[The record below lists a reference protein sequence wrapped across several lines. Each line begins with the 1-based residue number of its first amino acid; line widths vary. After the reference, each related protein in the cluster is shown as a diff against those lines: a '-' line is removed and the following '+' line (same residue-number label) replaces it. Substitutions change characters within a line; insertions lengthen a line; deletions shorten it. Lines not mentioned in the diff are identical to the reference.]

1 MLVAQSCPT
10 LCDPTDCSPPGSSV
24 HGIFQTRILEWVA
37 MPSCRGSSQPRDRTW
52 VCHIAGGFCTI
63 WATREALKN
72 YTVVTPKPQR
82 LKEKMFTFNSYRM
95 STADWQGLFFPESL
109 KNPGWRKADWLV
121 TSPSGMCW
129 QHSMVPT
136 AEERQLMSQTPV
148 FLFFCLKLTHHV
160 LPTVSWL
167 PRVTRPP

>member
-1 MLVAQSCPT
+1 MKSLSHVRLFATQWTVAYQA
-10 LCDPTDCSPPGSSV
+10 PPSMGFSRQV
-24 HGIFQTRILEWVA
+24 GCHFLLQGIF
-37 MPSCRGSSQPRDRTW
+37 PSRDRTP
-52 VCHIAGGFCTI
+52 VSCIAGRRFNL

-82 LKEKMFTFNSYRM
+82 LKEKMFTFNSYHM

-136 AEERQLMSQTPV
+136 AEQRQLMSQTPV
-148 FLFFCLKLTHHV
+148 FLFFCLKLTHHL